1 MEIDKLTKQ
10 LRLLELL
17 VADPPRSRE
26 QLCEELGLSRRT
38 LYRYMELFREAGFH
52 VGMTKQAFTVK
63 PSSPFIQKL
72 TARVRLT
79 TSEQVI
85 IHNLLEK
92 QDDSNM
98 AVRNLK
104 AKFRDAYGMKFVGDT
119 AADRNVAQN
128 TELLLRA
135 REHKRQVCIRGYLS
149 PLSQTR
155 SDRVVEPFK
164 FLQAGR
170 EVRCYEPSSG
180 MCKSFKL
187 VRMNGRIEVLPQPW
201 QDEREH
207 RSFFTDM
214 FGFSGETTYRIKL
227 RLGYL
232 SAHLLME
239 EYGVPDYQLVILDDT
254 HWLFSTRVCS
264 FQGIGRFVMGLAGDI
279 EILEGAEFKQYI
291 RGVLQNLT
299 KFAENSL

>member
-17 VADPPRSRE
+17 VDGQPRTKE
-26 QLCEELGLSRRT
+26 QLCEELELSRRT

-52 VGMTKQAFTVK
+52 VVMTKQAFTVK

-72 TARVRLT
+72 TAQVRLT
-79 TSEQVI
+79 TSEQVT

-92 QDDSNM
+92 QDDSDM

-104 AKFRDAYGMKFVGDT
+104 AKFRDTYGMKFINDT
-119 AADRNVAQN
+119 PADKNVAQN

-135 REHKRQVCIRGYLS
+135 IAQRRQVCIRGYFS
-149 PLSQTR
+149 PHSQTQ

-164 FLQAGR
+164 FLQGSQ
-170 EVRCYEPSSG
+170 EIRCYEPASE

-187 VRMNGRIEVLPQPW
+187 VRMKQRVEILPTPW
-201 QDEREH
+201 QYERQH
-207 RSFFTDM
+207 RTYYTDI

-227 RLGYL
+227 RMGYL
-232 SAHLLME
+232 STHLLME
-239 EYGVPDYQLVILDDT
+239 ECGVQPYQLVVLDDT

-264 FQGIGRFVMGLAGDI
+264 MQGIGRFVLGLAGDI
-279 EILEGAEFKQYI
+279 DILEGTELKQYI
-291 RGVLQNLT
+291 NSVLQKLT
-299 KFAENSL
+299 KNSQGE

>member
-10 LRLLELL
+10 LHLLELL
-17 VADPPRSRE
+17 VDGEPRTKER
-26 QLCEELGLSRRT
+26 LCEELGLSRRT

-52 VGMTKQAFTVK
+52 VSMTKQAFTVK

-72 TARVRLT
+72 TAHVRLT
-79 TSEQVI
+79 TSEQVT

-92 QDDSNM
+92 LDDSDM

-104 AKFRDAYGMKFVGDT
+104 AKFRDTYGMKFVGDT
-119 AADRNVAQN
+119 PADRNVAQN

-135 REHKRQVCIRGYLS
+135 IAQKRQVCIRGYLS
-149 PLSQTR
+149 PHSQTL

-164 FLQAGR
+164 FLQGSR
-170 EVRCYEPSSG
+170 EIRCYEPASG

-187 VRMNGRIEVLPQPW
+187 VRMKERIEVLPQAW
-201 QDEREH
+201 QYEREH
-207 RSFFTDM
+207 RTYYTDM

-239 EYGVPDYQLVILDDT
+239 EYGVQAYQLVILDEK

-264 FQGIGRFVMGLAGDI
+264 MQGIGRFVMGLCNDI
-279 EILEGAEFKQYI
+279 EILEGTELKQYI
-291 RGVLQNLT
+291 SGVLQKLT
-299 KFAENSL
+299 KSVKNE